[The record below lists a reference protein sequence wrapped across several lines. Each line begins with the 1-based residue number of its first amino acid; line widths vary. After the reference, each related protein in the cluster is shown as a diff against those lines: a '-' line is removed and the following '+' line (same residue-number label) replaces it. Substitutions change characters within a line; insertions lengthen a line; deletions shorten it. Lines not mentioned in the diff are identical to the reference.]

1 MSATKWDRHA
11 ILAEVRRRGS
21 TLTEISRQ
29 AGEPRD
35 TASVALRQGYPK
47 GERIISEFLGVPVEE
62 LWPERYPNR
71 SQTGKTNAANAAKP
85 SQKRKSR
92 ADMRDAA

>member
-1 MSATKWDRHA
+1 MSAFKWDRHA

-21 TLTEISRQ
+21 TLAELSRA

-47 GERIISEFLGVPVEE
+47 GEKIIADFLGVPVEE
-62 LWPERYPNR
+62 LWPERYPNH
-71 SQTGKTNAANAAKP
+71 SQTVKTNAPNGARP
-85 SQKRKSR
+85 SQKRKAST
-92 ADMRDAA
+92 DMRDAA